1 MPQDSLHRGWRS
13 VYRLTAHVVLTTK
26 YRHKVLSRAM
36 LDRFAELA
44 AERCQGW
51 KAELLECNGEADHVH
66 LLIDYPPDM
75 AVSNFVANLKT
86 TTSRLLRKDFPA
98 LQRHYRKP
106 VLWAG
111 AYFVVSTGG
120 APIEVLRKYIQGQG
134 ADSSSR

>member
-1 MPQDSLHRGWRS
+1 MAKDSLHRGWRS

-26 YRHKVLSRAM
+26 YRRKVLSRAI
-36 LDRFAELA
+36 LDRFSEIA
-44 AERCQGW
+44 ADRCKGW
-51 KAELLECNGEADHVH
+51 KAELLECNGEADHIH

-86 TTSRLLRKDFPA
+86 TSSRLLRKEFPE

-106 VLWAG
+106 VLWTG

-120 APIEVLRKYIQGQG
+120 APIEVLRSYIQGQG
-134 ADSSSR
+134 ADSPSR